1 MRNLME
7 EDGERSDGAH
17 TLARQEGRTN
27 GQPVG
32 EVVGE
37 VCRQVEVP
45 SDLDCACVGMT
56 GSG

>member
-1 MRNLME
+1 ME